1 MPYLLQEVTDPK
13 DFGEILF
20 MLHTA
25 FEEPYNPL
33 HKWFMPVH
41 TTVEAMIEAAKQ
53 KTVKHWNQLDTL
65 HWFKVTDTE
74 TGKIVGAAEWEIRE
88 RIDNPGEAQ
97 KPIEAHWHPEGSEEK
112 VFAGK
117 LVTSLKGF
125 MKERMTR
132 PHVELEQ
139 LAVAQ
144 EHRRHGVAT
153 ILMNWGKQKADELGI
168 ESCIESVPFAVHIYE
183 KLGYGNV
190 DSLRPD
196 VTVQDPS
203 TKYQEYAAEDLRVFL
218 MWRPAGHNYSALV
231 DKAPWQKYV

>member
-13 DFGEILF
+13 DFGELLF
-20 MLHTA
+20 MLHAA

-33 HKWFMPVH
+33 RKWFMLVH
-41 TTVEAMIEAAKQ
+41 TTVEAMIETTKQ
-53 KTVKHWNQLDTL
+53 RTVKHWNQLDIL

-97 KPIEAHWHPEGSEEK
+97 KPIEAHWHLDGSEEK

-132 PHVELEQ
+132 PHIELEQ
-139 LAVAQ
+139 LVVAQ
-144 EHRRHGVAT
+144 DCREKGVAT
-153 ILMNWGKQKADELGI
+153 LLMNWGKQKADELGI
-168 ESCIESVPFAVHIYE
+168 ESCIESVPFAVPIYE
-183 KLGYGNV
+183 RLGYGNV

-196 VTVQDPS
+196 V
-203 TKYQEYAAEDLRVFL
+203 AAENLSVFL
-218 MWRPAGHNYSALV
+218 MWRPASHDYNALE
-231 DKAPWQKYV
+231 DKVPWQ

>member
-1 MPYLLQEVTDPK
+1 MPYQLEEVTNPE
-13 DFGEILF
+13 DFGEILVMF
-20 MLHTA
+20 HAA

-41 TTVEAMIEAAKQ
+41 ATVEAMIEATKQ
-53 KTVKHWNQLDTL
+53 KTVTNWKQYDTIR
-65 HWFKVTDTE
+65 WFKATGTE

-88 RIDNPGEAQ
+88 RIENSGGTQ
-97 KPIEAHWHPEGSEEK
+97 KPIEARWHLEGSGEK

-144 EHRRHGVAT
+144 EHRRKGVAT
-153 ILMNWGKQKADELGI
+153 LLMNWGKQGAGGLGI
-168 ESCIESVPFAVHIYE
+168 ESCVESVPSAVRIYE
-183 KLGYGNV
+183 KLGYGSV
-190 DSLRPD
+190 DSL
-196 VTVQDPS
+196 
-203 TKYQEYAAEDLRVFL
+203 LN
-218 MWRPAGHNYSALV
+218 MG
-231 DKAPWQKYV
+231 